1 MTLINQLKYKL
12 LMICS
17 EISMYGMIENNLG
30 NSTERIEYYTKIFD
44 VAKKQ
49 GDKDKARQCEQQ
61 ILIAH
66 RDKEVFEK
74 AKIEHEINIKEYAQF
89 LEFKYWQ
96 LSRVR
101 AMYKLVAKGKVKTI
115 EQAINMTNDMEQ

>member
-1 MTLINQLKYKL
+1 MCTLFCDGIDKNMTLINQLKYKL

-49 GDKDKARQCEQQ
+49 GDKDKARQ
-61 ILIAH
+61 
-66 RDKEVFEK
+66 
-74 AKIEHEINIKEYAQF
+74 
-89 LEFKYWQ
+89 
-96 LSRVR
+96 
-101 AMYKLVAKGKVKTI
+101 
-115 EQAINMTNDMEQ
+115 